1 MRSHAM
7 LPIALLMIGAFAST
21 SASEFRTQKPGMWE
35 IRMQRT
41 AGGKNVQGVRRV
53 CMDAAEQA
61 RAKQLGEDFAQKNCS
76 KNVTTQEGNKQT
88 NDMVCKTESGSF
100 REHSVTDFSS
110 DNTYRTQTVVT
121 FDLPQLS
128 STATID
134 GKWVGACKSG

>member
-1 MRSHAM
+1 MKSYAV
-7 LPIALLMIGAFAST
+7 LPIALLMIGVFASI
-21 SASEFRTQKPGMWE
+21 SASEFRMPKPGMWE

-53 CMDAAEQA
+53 CMDQAAQA
-61 RAKQLGEDFAQKNCS
+61 HDKQVGDDYAKKNCS

-88 NDMVCKTESGSF
+88 NDMVCKTDVGSM

-128 STATID
+128 STSTID
-134 GKWVGACKSG
+134 GKWLSACKSD